1 MTSGSLPSSFLA
13 SGGQVFSADFTSPIS
28 FFLTFCA
35 GSTGL
40 FRSCLGPLVAEL
52 RAVGVCR
59 GVGSLEKYRK
69 VGGKKLRSCVVDFGA
84 LWRPNRWRYGAK
96 TKVLSNE
103 TLSLDSE
110 NVLGFELRL
119 AVA

>member
-1 MTSGSLPSSFLA
+1 MWSP
-13 SGGQVFSADFTSPIS
+13 DFTSPVS
-28 FFLTFCA
+28 FFLTFREL
-35 GSTGL
+35 SDGL
-40 FRSCLGPLVAEL
+40 FGSCVGRLVAEL

-96 TKVLSNE
+96 TKVL
-103 TLSLDSE
+103 
-110 NVLGFELRL
+110 
-119 AVA
+119 